1 MKIYLAIGPSG
12 DYDTYFEE
20 ILGAWVDE
28 ESAKEAGEKWYDGHA
43 NALNYA
49 PMTKEEFEDLNGGY
63 AKEDYDQEGPR
74 CNLGKYALEDFEKME
89 SILYMSEWENYY
101 NPIIKEVELHNIDK
115 LKKLLN

>member
-12 DYDTYFEE
+12 DYDDYYEE

-28 ESAKEAGEKWYDGHA
+28 ESAKKAGEEWYDEHA

-49 PMTKEEFEDLNGGY
+49 PMTKEEFEALNGGY

-74 CNLGKYALEDFEKME
+74 CNLGKYTLEDFEKMD
-89 SILYMSEWENYY
+89 SILMYEWETYY
-101 NPIIKEVELHNIDK
+101 DPKVKEIELHDIYK
-115 LKKLLN
+115 LRELLN